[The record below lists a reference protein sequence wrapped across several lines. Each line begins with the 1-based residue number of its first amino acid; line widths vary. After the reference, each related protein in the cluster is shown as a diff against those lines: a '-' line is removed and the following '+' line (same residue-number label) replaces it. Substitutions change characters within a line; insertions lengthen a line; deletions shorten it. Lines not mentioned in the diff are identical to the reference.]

1 MNEPANF
8 DTDNPKPWN
17 CKVEPPNC
25 FTLNCPTN
33 RWDDPPYKPS
43 MPTFITLEVRQ
54 KKINYMLPV
63 TLQPSPLCIN
73 IFHCIS
79 S

>member
-43 MPTFITLEVRQ
+43 RHTFITLEVRQ
-54 KKINYMLPV
+54 KKY
-63 TLQPSPLCIN
+63 
-73 IFHCIS
+73 
-79 S
+79 